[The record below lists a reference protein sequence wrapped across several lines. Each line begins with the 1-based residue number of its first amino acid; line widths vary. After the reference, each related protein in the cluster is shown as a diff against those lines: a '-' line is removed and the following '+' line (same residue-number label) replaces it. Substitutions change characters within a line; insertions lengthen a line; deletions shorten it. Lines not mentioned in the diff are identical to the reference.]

1 MKLRTLVQG
10 ELFQNKY
17 AVRELLSSQN
27 LNAAWEMRPVSTRSV
42 SVFDST
48 SLCWLL
54 VSLHTL
60 LIVHFLCAFLHLL
73 SWACGTAI
81 AVGLELPWHSV
92 CVCLCKILSMHHIVE
107 AKEWCVTES
116 GGNGFVSPW
125 FPWLP
130 WMSEVSVRSRPF
142 SVISLTNEIMDGW
155 LLISANETTPSHCG
169 LACQILSAVS
179 VSTVQWSGS
188 KGILGDFEFQCHL
201 IFLLPSHFL
210 LGVLSTNVGFPKQLK
225 LTVKQTVCDPPTSDP

>member
-1 MKLRTLVQG
+1 MT
-10 ELFQNKY
+10 
-17 AVRELLSSQN
+17 
-27 LNAAWEMRPVSTRSV
+27 PVSTRSV

-54 VSLHTL
+54 FSLHTL

-73 SWACGTAI
+73 SWACGAAI

-92 CVCLCKILSMHHIVE
+92 CVCVCKTLSVHHIVE
-107 AKEWCVTES
+107 VKEWCVIES
-116 GGNGFVSPW
+116 GGNGFVAPW
-125 FPWLP
+125 FPWLS

-155 LLISANETTPSHCG
+155 LVVNI
-169 LACQILSAVS
+169 CQWNNSFTLWSLLSNTLCS
-179 VSTVQWSGS
+179 FSKYSPMIRLQGDSGW
-188 KGILGDFEFQCHL
+188 LL
-201 IFLLPSHFL
+201 IFLLPSLFL
-210 LGVLSTNVGFPKQLK
+210 LGVLSTNLRFPKQLK